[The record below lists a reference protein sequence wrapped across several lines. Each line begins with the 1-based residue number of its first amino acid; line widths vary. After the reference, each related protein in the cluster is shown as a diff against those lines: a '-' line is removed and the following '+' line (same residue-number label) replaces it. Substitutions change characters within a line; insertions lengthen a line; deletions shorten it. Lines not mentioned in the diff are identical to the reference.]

1 MAITFQRIK
10 WKNFLSTGDNYTS
23 IDLNTGTDTL
33 VVGPNGS
40 GKSTLLDA
48 LSFVLFGKPHRDIN
62 KPQLVNSINNR
73 NCEVEVEFSVG
84 KAQFRIIR
92 GMKPSI
98 FEIWQNGVLVNQEAH
113 SLDYQKVL
121 EQNILKLNHKS
132 FHQIVVLG
140 SSSFIPFM
148 QLPAQHRREVIEDLL
163 DINIFTKMNGILKE
177 RVARLRDRLQE
188 VTYAYD
194 LNTRS
199 ADMQRKF
206 IAGLK
211 KKNAEAAQKNQDK
224 IVEYQQQIKDL
235 MAENASDTAILEAGH
250 AEAQKR
256 SNELHDRK
264 QSLLMYQA
272 QIRSNITKVVKES
285 KFYEENDSC
294 PTCSQTIAIDVK
306 NEKVHKCKDSAKTL
320 AAGQSKLEAELTKVH
335 DELDSVNADLKMYT
349 EVMNRINGRNTSI
362 AQFQKLINQ
371 LETEA
376 VVQSDSDLAEAET
389 KLTEYVAELENLT
402 NAKADCYEQGS
413 YNSAISEMLK
423 DTGIKTKII
432 RQYLPVMNKLIN
444 GYLQTLDFFV
454 AFHLDESFEETI
466 KSRHRDDF
474 SYASFSEGEKQRI
487 DLALLFT
494 WRQIARMK
502 NSVSTNLL
510 ILDETFD
517 SSMDTDGVENLLKII
532 KTLDDKTSVFVISHK
547 VDALDGKFRNRIE
560 FHKEKNFSQIKQK

>member
-1 MAITFQRIK
+1 MAITFQTIK
-10 WKNFLSTGDNYTS
+10 WKNFLSTGDSFTS
-23 IDLNTGTDTL
+23 VDLNTGTSTL

-48 LSFVLFGKPHRDIN
+48 LSFALFGKPHRGIN

-73 NCEVEVEFSVG
+73 NCEVEVEFAVG
-84 KAQFRIIR
+84 KTQFRILR

-98 FEIWQNGVLVNQEAH
+98 FEIWQNGVMVNQEAH

-140 SSSFIPFM
+140 SSSFVPFM
-148 QLPAQHRREVIEDLL
+148 QLQSQHRREVIEDLL
-163 DINIFTKMNGILKE
+163 DINIFTKMNSILKE
-177 RVARLRDRLQE
+177 RVARLRDRLNE
-188 VTYAYD
+188 VNHASS
-194 LNTRS
+194 LNEYSIETQKKYI
-199 ADMQRKF
+199 AD
-206 IAGLK
+206 LK
-211 KKNAEAAQKNQDK
+211 KKNAQLSQKNTDK
-224 IVEYQQQIKDL
+224 VLQYETEIIE
-235 MAENASDTAILEAGH
+235 LEK
-250 AEAQKR
+250 Q
-256 SNELHDRK
+256 NEHDRAVVESRMVEISDRETLYDRHR
-264 QSLLMYQA
+264 SLIHYQD
-272 QIRSNITKVVKES
+272 QINVNIGKVVKEA
-285 KFYEENDSC
+285 KFYAESDTC
-294 PTCSQTIAIDVK
+294 PTCAQHIAIDFK
-306 NEKVHKCKDSAKTL
+306 NAKVHSCKASAKKL
-320 AAGQSKLEAELTKVH
+320 AEGQDKLLS
-335 DELDSVNADLKMYT
+335 ELDTVREKLDKANTLLKELQKMDSVIVGRNGAIKARRSLIADLAK
-349 EVMNRINGRNTSI
+349 E
-362 AQFQKLINQ
+362 
-371 LETEA
+371 
-376 VVQSDSDLAEAET
+376 SDANEDTDIAEAEK
-389 KLTEYVAELENLT
+389 KLEELIAAKDTHSNS
-402 NAKADCYEQGS
+402 KADCYERGS

-423 DTGIKTKII
+423 DSGIKTKII

-517 SSMDTDGVENLLKII
+517 SSMDTDGVENLLKIL

-547 VDALDGKFRNRIE
+547 TDALDGKLRNRIE
-560 FHKEKNFSQIKQK
+560 FQKEKNFSQVKQK